1 MLSDMSS
8 NDMLIDDIITQLR
21 TSDKV
26 FIGLWDYVDV
36 LLITSYNKPITA
48 MIMLDTES
56 AQINILTG
64 SRMSDLQTGVSRWL
78 VLNDLET
85 S

>member
-8 NDMLIDDIITQLR
+8 NDMLIDDIITQLS

-36 LLITSYNKPITA
+36 LLITSCNKPITA
-48 MIMLDTES
+48 MIMLDTEN